1 MRKFVSRKDS
11 WCIMR
16 KSLFVRIGLNR
27 PIFTER
33 MHYIVNIT
41 EYTVEQIK
49 DPTGILEGE
58 RYEFF
63 LTVEVPEDDE
73 LYNENGLQLKVLF
86 FVNGEQVKILN
97 YHFYDSI
104 ENKYLEFALEDE
116 EEKMVHDFCLTHYH
130 EAE

>member
-1 MRKFVSRKDS
+1 VYNEK
-11 WCIMR
+11 
-16 KSLFVRIGLNR
+16 GLTNYKR
-27 PIFTER
+27 TTTRRVYFER

-63 LTVEVPEDDE
+63 LTIEVPEDDE
-73 LYNENGLQLKVLF
+73 LYTEHGLQLKVLF
-86 FVNGEQVKILN
+86 LVNNEQTKIVS

-104 ENKYLEFALEDE
+104 ENKYLEFALEDD
-116 EEKMVHDFCLTHYH
+116 EEKMVYDFCLTHYH
-130 EAE
+130 EAD

>member
-1 MRKFVSRKDS
+1 MYNEK
-11 WCIMR
+11 
-16 KSLFVRIGLNR
+16 GLTNYKR
-27 PIFTER
+27 TTTRRVYFER

-63 LTVEVPEDDE
+63 LTIEVPEDDE
-73 LYNENGLQLKVLF
+73 LYTEHGLQLKVLF
-86 FVNGEQVKILN
+86 LVNNEQTKIVS

-104 ENKYLEFALEDE
+104 ENKYLEFALEDD
-116 EEKMVHDFCLTHYH
+116 EEKMVYDFCLTHYH
-130 EAE
+130 EAD